1 MVGNVLPTVATLF
14 SEVIELFDRV
24 FSELGAWQ
32 FFFGGFIIYLSY
44 RFLLVP
50 LFSSGGSSDKAR
62 QKTSSDSTED

>member
-14 SEVIELFDRV
+14 SKVIELFDRV

-44 RFLLVP
+44 RFLLIP
-50 LFSSGGSSDKAR
+50 LFGGGGSSDKAR
-62 QKTSSDSTED
+62 KKTSTADMED